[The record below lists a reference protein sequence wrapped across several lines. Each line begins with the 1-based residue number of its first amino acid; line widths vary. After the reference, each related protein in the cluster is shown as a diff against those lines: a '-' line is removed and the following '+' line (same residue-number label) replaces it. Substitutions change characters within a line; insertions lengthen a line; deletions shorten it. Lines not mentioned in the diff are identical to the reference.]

1 MARSDDN
8 QIANAKAENYWSA
21 NQRRNE
27 KRRAERAAAKARPIC
42 CQCKAAPVMATL
54 NHGGGHCTACD
65 IEIRRMLTPEEY
77 ARDYGQEA

>member
-27 KRRAERAAAKARPIC
+27 KRRAERAAAKARHIC
-42 CQCKAAPVMATL
+42 CQCKAAPVMAHL

-65 IEIRRMLTPEEY
+65 VEIRRLTSPE
-77 ARDYGQEA
+77 DYERWYGPAS